1 MSLRAKL
8 LTKSSSGV
16 LPRTAPFQI
25 SSTNFLPFPAAPA
38 STGPLNADEARLQ
51 ASVKWDVDWLRNNP
65 LFDQR
70 TQVSGWVYEVE
81 TGRLREVD
89 TSTLEARE
97 KELIAKEQ
105 RRIATSAAATTTDD
119 TNKDACGCGGKH

>member
-8 LTKSSSGV
+8 LSKSSEGH

-25 SSTNFLPFPAAPA
+25 SSTNFLPFPPAPTNQ
-38 STGPLNADEARLQ
+38 SPLHANEARLQ

-89 TSTLEARE
+89 TSRLEQPEKVLILKERE
-97 KELIAKEQ
+97 RLDKEGK
-105 RRIATSAAATTTDD
+105 
-119 TNKDACGCGGKH
+119 KDGACGCGGDH